1 MNILSTYVFNIL
13 ILRVFEIFFF
23 SRIRFWCFKHLM
35 ARPFLLLT
43 YFSVS
48 SKLPRNVHFCHNVS
62 IPCVMVFRSGCRPQC
77 IGQIQNEQNQTQ
89 TFSLMDTLMTIF
101 SLFSLPIFT
110 FTSTSFSRIFI
121 ICNCIW
127 FYSCLVVGWLFHSLL
142 MLLLFL
148 LRSFP
153 CVWAPLTYISLLVV
167 VSVIKSP

>member
-1 MNILSTYVFNIL
+1 
-13 ILRVFEIFFF
+13 
-23 SRIRFWCFKHLM
+23 
-35 ARPFLLLT
+35 
-43 YFSVS
+43 
-48 SKLPRNVHFCHNVS
+48 
-62 IPCVMVFRSGCRPQC
+62 
-77 IGQIQNEQNQTQ
+77 
-89 TFSLMDTLMTIF
+89 MDTLMTIF

-167 VSVIKSP
+167 VSVIKSPWIVDYGQWFARDWKTKAKPLTRRSFHDFFLLRFNILQLDMLKSQVAGIVLVLQCKALWQSCLLWC